1 MSQLGELARA
11 AAALQAQADAY
22 VINPDRPEDGMK
34 LRESTGLTLPLL
46 LDPHLAVAKQ
56 FDLPGNGRP
65 MGGLV
70 GFVIVDPDGII
81 RVQRVDID
89 FGRHADQIMK
99 TVAYW
104 AREHR

>member
-1 MSQLGELARA
+1 VSQLGELARSTG
-11 AAALQAQADAY
+11 ALQAQADAY

-46 LDPHLAVAKQ
+46 LDPPYAIAKQ
-56 FDLPGNGRP
+56 FDLPGSGRP

-70 GFVIVDPDGII
+70 GFVIIDPGGIT

-89 FGRHADQIMK
+89 FGHHAEQIMK
-99 TVAYW
+99 LVADW
-104 AREHR
+104 TGGR

>member
-1 MSQLGELARA
+1 
-11 AAALQAQADAY
+11 
-22 VINPDRPEDGMK
+22 MK

-46 LDPHLAVAKQ
+46 LDPRFAVAKQ

-70 GFVIVDPDGII
+70 GFVIIDSDGII

-89 FGRHADQIMK
+89 FGHYAEQIMK
-99 TVAYW
+99 LVAYW
-104 AREHR
+104 TRGR

>member
-1 MSQLGELARA
+1 MSQLGELARS
-11 AAALQAQADAY
+11 AAALQAQAEVY

-34 LRESTGLTLPLL
+34 LRGSTGLTLPLL
-46 LDPHLAVAKQ
+46 LDPPFSVARQ

-70 GFVIVDPDGII
+70 GFVIIDPDGII

-89 FGRHADQIMK
+89 FGHHAEQIMK
-99 TVAYW
+99 LVAHW
-104 AREHR
+104 TRAR